1 MWTKQQIWQVLL
13 VVSVIV
19 IVTLSV
25 VLTYKFGFIVLFA
38 TLPILALI
46 IFTNRIFTKTLKTS
60 REQAEQAAR
69 HVKELSHY
77 IEEQKKTAIILQKSE
92 ERFRNAFDYAAVGM
106 ALVQPSGKLLK
117 VNRKLCDILGYD
129 EKELLEINYEDLIY
143 IEDLE
148 SLKLNLSKLLVG
160 DLPSFELE
168 KRVYHKSGETLWLN
182 WSSSFL
188 KDDLNNTSHFIFQ
201 LQDIT
206 DRKHAEERLAHDSL
220 HDALTGL
227 PNRTLFLDRLNF
239 AFSRAKRNFNTKFAV
254 LYLDFDR
261 FKLVNDNFGH
271 LVGDKL
277 LIEISERLLSTM
289 RASDTIAR
297 LGGDEFTMLVEEIS
311 SPEEVQQVADRIR
324 EEIAKPFNLNGQD
337 FFATIS
343 IGIANWT
350 RDYEQPEFLL
360 RDADTALYQAKRSG
374 RDRYKIFDKE
384 MHQRA
389 LRLLQIETDLR
400 HAIDRKE
407 FFLVYQPIV
416 NLASQRLC
424 GFEALIRWQHPVH
437 GLISPLDF
445 ISIAEETGL
454 IVPIGQWVLREAC
467 NQLRTWQKK
476 SKESE
481 DLWISVNVST
491 KQFTHTD
498 LVLLVSEI
506 LEETGLDPN
515 CLKLEVTESAMVDNI
530 DYAVGVMENLKQL
543 GLKLSIDDFGT
554 GYSSLSYLHR
564 LPLNSLKIDRS
575 FVNQMSES
583 TENQEIIKTIISLAQ
598 SLRLEIIAE
607 GVETSTQMSQLKNL
621 ACQFGQGYFFAKPL
635 EASKVESLI
644 ENLGNSVEATDYQA
658 ETKAVAA

>member
-1 MWTKQQIWQVLL
+1 MWTKQQIWQALL
-13 VVSVIV
+13 ISSIFA
-19 IVTLSV
+19 IGILSV
-25 VLTYKFGFIVLFA
+25 VLTYEVGFIVLFTIIP
-38 TLPILALI
+38 TLILLV
-46 IFTNRIFTKTLKTS
+46 FTSRVITKTLKS
-60 REQAEQAAR
+60 SHAQAEQASR

-77 IEEQKKTAIILQKSE
+77 ISEQEKTAVILQKSE

-106 ALVQPSGKLLK
+106 ALVQSSGKLLK
-117 VNRKLCDILGYD
+117 VNRRLCEILGYA
-129 EKELLEINYEDLIY
+129 EEELLNINYEEFVHR
-143 IEDLE
+143 EDIE
-148 SLKLNLSKLLVG
+148 SLNLNLSKLIAD
-160 DLPSFELE
+160 DLSSFEME
-168 KRVYHKSGETLWLN
+168 KRVSHKNGETLWLN
-182 WSSSFL
+182 WSASFL
-188 KDDLNNTSHFIFQ
+188 HDDLNNSSHFIFQ

-206 DRKHAEERLAHDSL
+206 DRKRAEERLAHDSL

-227 PNRTLFLDRLNF
+227 PNRTLFLDRLQV
-239 AFSRAKRNFNTKFAV
+239 AFSRANRNFKSNFAV

-277 LIEISERLLSTM
+277 LIEISRRLSSAM

-297 LGGDEFTMLVEEIS
+297 LGGDEFTMLIEEIS
-311 SPEEVQQVADRIR
+311 SIEEAKQVAERIR
-324 EEIAKPFNLNGQD
+324 EAIAKPFVLNGQD

-389 LRLLQIETDLR
+389 LRLLQVETDLR
-400 HAIDRKE
+400 YAVERSE

-416 NLASQRLC
+416 DLGNQKLC

-437 GLISPLDF
+437 GLISPLEF

-454 IVPIGQWVLREAC
+454 IAPIGEWVLREAC
-467 NQLRTWQKK
+467 AQLSDWKK
-476 SKESE
+476 RNENSQN
-481 DLWISVNVST
+481 LWISVNVST

-498 LVLLVSEI
+498 LVSLVSEI
-506 LEETGLDPN
+506 LEETNLDPQS
-515 CLKLEVTESAMVDNI
+515 LKLELTESAMVDNI
-530 DYAVGVMENLKQL
+530 DYAVGVMENLKKL

-564 LPLNSLKIDRS
+564 LPLSSLKIDRS
-575 FVNQMSES
+575 FVAQMSES
-583 TENQEIIKTIISLAQ
+583 IENQEIIKTIVSLAQ
-598 SLRLEIIAE
+598 SLHLEIIAE
-607 GVETSTQMSQLKNL
+607 GVENSSQMSQLKDL
-621 ACQFGQGYFFAKPL
+621 ACEFGQGYYFAKPL
-635 EASKVESLI
+635 AAEKAESLI
-644 ENLGNSVEATDYQA
+644 EENLSRPKIKDSVKTDSR
-658 ETKAVAA
+658 AA